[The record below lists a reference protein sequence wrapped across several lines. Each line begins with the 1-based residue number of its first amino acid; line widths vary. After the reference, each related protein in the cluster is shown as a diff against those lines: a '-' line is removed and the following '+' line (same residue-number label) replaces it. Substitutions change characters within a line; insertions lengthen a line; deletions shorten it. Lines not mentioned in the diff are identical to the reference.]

1 MESFLEQDYP
11 DKEHVIIDGKSSDNT
26 VAIVKE
32 YNPDVLISE
41 PDNGLYDAINKGIKH
56 CSGDIIALLHADDVF
71 ADKYVISRM
80 EKLIR
85 EKNVDTA
92 YADLLY
98 VQQDNI
104 DRCIRYWRSGV
115 FSKQKLSHGWA
126 PPHPTFFVKKEV
138 YEKYG
143 TFNTHYK
150 IAADYDIMTRF
161 LGLHNVSTPYCPCV
175 TIKMRMGGMSNRCL
189 GNIFQKSKEDFTIA
203 RLNHIG
209 GLFTVIFKNLR
220 KIHQFRLLTNIS
232 KDISAL

>member
-11 DKEHVIIDGKSSDNT
+11 DKEHIIIDGKSSDNT

-32 YNPDVLISE
+32 YNPEVLISE

-71 ADKYVISRM
+71 ADKYVISKM

-98 VQQDNI
+98 VQQDNV
-104 DRCIRYWRSGV
+104 DKYVRYWKSGE
-115 FSKQKLSHGWA
+115 FSKKKLSNGWM
-126 PPHPTFFVKKEV
+126 PPHPTFFVKRV
-138 YEKYG
+138 LYEKYG
-143 TFNTHYK
+143 TFNIDYK
-150 IAADYDIMTRF
+150 IAADYDIMTRL
-161 LGLHNVSTPYCPCV
+161 LGLYSVSTAYCPEV
-175 TIKMRMGGMSNRCL
+175 TIKMRVGGKSNRSL
-189 GNIFQKSKEDFTIA
+189 GNIIRKSKEDFKIA
-203 RLNHIG
+203 RANKIG

-220 KIHQFRLLTNIS
+220 KLNQFSGAKKYSQNN
-232 KDISAL
+232 